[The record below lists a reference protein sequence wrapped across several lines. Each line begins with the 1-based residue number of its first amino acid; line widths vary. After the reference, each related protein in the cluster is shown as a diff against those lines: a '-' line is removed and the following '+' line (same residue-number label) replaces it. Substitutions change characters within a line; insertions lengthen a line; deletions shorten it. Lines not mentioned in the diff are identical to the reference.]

1 VKAERCQAVTKSGKS
16 CSATVVAD
24 GMCAGHAPSWA
35 ERRRQWSAE
44 GGRRRSNAARARKEL
59 PAGVMTNDELRGL
72 VGLTIKGVLA
82 GRVEP
87 GIGNSVAALSRAYV
101 AVTEAGAVETLEREV
116 AELRDL
122 IAARGMA

>member
-1 VKAERCQAVTKSGKS
+1 MAERCQAVTRSGKP

-24 GMCAGHAPSWA
+24 GMCAWHVPSWA

-44 GGRRRSNAARARKEL
+44 GGRKRSNRARAAKDL

-87 GIGNSVAALSRAYV
+87 GIGRAVFDGARTYV
-101 AVTEAGAVETLEREV
+101 AITEATELEERLTALEQRSGLTEKRR
-116 AELRDL
+116 A
-122 IAARGMA
+122 